1 MYHFIHCSCPCFLL
15 MWCQGF
21 LWACHPAATAPSLIP
36 PSSKCASQV
45 TDGGCLYN
53 VSYSCNFGPA
63 RISLQHTHQSTT
75 CASVCSLHI
84 SLQHTHQ
91 STTQVSDWSTHISL
105 QPTHQSTA
113 KSIYSIHISIKHTH
127 QSAVY
132 ASICSMRMNLQHTHQ
147 STAQRSVYSHT
158 LACSL
163 HTSLQH
169 AHQPTATGGYVCF
182 WSRLIRML

>member
-1 MYHFIHCSCPCFLL
+1 MI
-15 MWCQGF
+15 Q
-21 LWACHPAATAPSLIP
+21 PAVRKGPNATASRQIFHDLLRPLPSL
-36 PSSKCASQV
+36 
-45 TDGGCLYN
+45 
-53 VSYSCNFGPA
+53 
-63 RISLQHTHQSTT
+63 RISLHTTHTSVYSTHISREPQPTHQSAVY
-75 CASVCSLHI
+75 ASVCSL
-84 SLQHTHQ
+84 
-91 STTQVSDWSTHISL
+91 WISL
-105 QPTHQSTA
+105 QPTHPSTVYAFIYSLRIRLQHTHPSAA

-182 WSRLIRML
+182 

>member
-1 MYHFIHCSCPCFLL
+1 MIQPAVRKCPN
-15 MWCQGF
+15 
-21 LWACHPAATAPSLIP
+21 ATASRQIFHDLLRPLPSL
-36 PSSKCASQV
+36 
-45 TDGGCLYN
+45 
-53 VSYSCNFGPA
+53 
-63 RISLQHTHQSTT
+63 RISLHTTHTSVYSTHISREPQPTHQSAVY
-75 CASVCSLHI
+75 ASVYSL
-84 SLQHTHQ
+84 
-91 STTQVSDWSTHISL
+91 WISL
-105 QPTHQSTA
+105 QPTHPSTVYALIYSLRIRLQHTHPSAA

-169 AHQPTATGGYVCF
+169 AHQPTAKGGYVCF
-182 WSRLIRML
+182 

>member
-1 MYHFIHCSCPCFLL
+1 MIQPAVRKCPN
-15 MWCQGF
+15 
-21 LWACHPAATAPSLIP
+21 ATASRQIFHDRLRPLPSL
-36 PSSKCASQV
+36 
-45 TDGGCLYN
+45 
-53 VSYSCNFGPA
+53 
-63 RISLQHTHQSTT
+63 RISLHTTHTSVYSTHISREPQPTHQSAVY
-75 CASVCSLHI
+75 ASVYSL
-84 SLQHTHQ
+84 
-91 STTQVSDWSTHISL
+91 WISL
-105 QPTHQSTA
+105 QPTHPSTVYALIYSLRIRLQHTHPSAA

-169 AHQPTATGGYVCF
+169 AHQPTATGGYACF
-182 WSRLIRML
+182 

>member
-1 MYHFIHCSCPCFLL
+1 MIQPAVRKCPN
-15 MWCQGF
+15 
-21 LWACHPAATAPSLIP
+21 ATASRQIFHDLLRPLPSL
-36 PSSKCASQV
+36 
-45 TDGGCLYN
+45 
-53 VSYSCNFGPA
+53 
-63 RISLQHTHQSTT
+63 RISLHTTHTSVYSTHISREPQPTHQSAVY
-75 CASVCSLHI
+75 ASVCSL
-84 SLQHTHQ
+84 
-91 STTQVSDWSTHISL
+91 WISL
-105 QPTHQSTA
+105 QPTHPSAA

-182 WSRLIRML
+182 